1 MSQAKN
7 KSSVAAESQAAAVD
21 SQVSMETMP
30 EIKKTIVVAVYG
42 GHLDIVKKVFEST
55 PEGVDVKF
63 IEVKDEDCL
72 LEELA
77 IAISDESIPEEFV
90 FVPAGTI
97 PCGGIDMAA
106 LELPTVYEDKSGK
119 RHFDSGLPLVIRKED
134 ALDAIEEASSLS
146 NVDASEEFARR
157 YIEALATRPVVVSFC
172 FGNYVTPV
180 RRANP
185 CEHVIIEALARKKF
199 LTSSPEG
206 FDAMVPVLEKCFS

>member
-30 EIKKTIVVAVYG
+30 EIKKTIVAAVYG
-42 GHLDIVKKVFEST
+42 GHIAIVKKVFEST
-55 PEGVDVKF
+55 PEGVDVRF
-63 IEVKDEDCL
+63 IEVQDDNCL

-77 IAISDESIPEEFV
+77 IAISDDSIPNEFI

-97 PCGGIDMAA
+97 PCGGIDIAA

-119 RHFDSGLPLVIRKED
+119 KHFDSGLPLVIRKED
-134 ALDAIEEASSLS
+134 ALDVIEEVSSLS
-146 NVDASEEFARR
+146 GDVSEEFARR
-157 YIEALATRPVVVSFC
+157 YIETLATRPVVVSFC

-206 FDAMVPVLEKCFS
+206 FDAMVPILYKCFS